1 MGLMKNTFYL
11 LIFLFLFSCSDKKKK
26 PDWVLD
32 KAVMVDYLV
41 DMHMLEGKLTKLGVT
56 KDSTQQL
63 YDAFEQRLFAEHG
76 LVDSIYYKSFNYYLE
91 SPELLS
97 EIYTAVVDSLSH
109 KEQIIKKEK
118 EANVKVAK
126 EKAEKEKQAALKKAD
141 SLKAI
146 LKH

>member
-1 MGLMKNTFYL
+1 MKNILYIL
-11 LIFLFLFSCSDKKKK
+11 VFLFLFSCSDKKKK

-41 DMHMLEGKLTKLGVT
+41 DMHMLEGKLTKLGLA

-63 YDAFEQRLFAEHG
+63 YDAFEKKLFKKHG
-76 LVDSIYYKSFNYYLE
+76 LVDSVYYKSFNYYLE
-91 SPELLS
+91 YPEALS

-109 KEQIIKKEK
+109 KEQIVKQEK
-118 EANVKVAK
+118 EANVKAAK
-126 EKAEKEKQAALKKAD
+126 EKAEKEKQAARKKAD

>member
-1 MGLMKNTFYL
+1 MKNALYVL
-11 LIFLFLFSCSDKKKK
+11 VFLFLFSCNEKKGK

-63 YDAFEQRLFAEHG
+63 YDAFEQRLFTEHG
-76 LVDSIYYKSFNYYLE
+76 LVDSVYYKSFNYYLE

-118 EANVKVAK
+118 EANVKAAK
-126 EKAEKEKQAALKKAD
+126 EKAAEEKEATLKKAD
-141 SLKAI
+141 SLKAV